1 MWLVVTISSVNAGI
15 LLTVLA
21 WNASSTKLEQVFAS
35 HQSRSTAWC
44 LLPSWCLYCLDLYVS
59 CTTPLFLPY
68 KHGLSL
74 LAFFFPHFPQA
85 FFFSS
90 FFLLLLFFSAFL
102 SLCFSFGTSS
112 PFCRAHYPFSTCQKP
127 NFFFCFFFPLK
138 VPLLSSSF
146 VFFFRFTNIHIFNI
160 LYNSITSLWSWYT
173 ITRNMEAYSRDF
185 FFLCLSYPKFVLLS
199 SPLFFFRTLIV
210 TVIVTTATIVVIG
223 SIDPTIVTIAFKLG

>member
-1 MWLVVTISSVNAGI
+1 MLHRRNWNRYLHLINLGRQLDVCCRHGVSIAWIYTFLV
-15 LLTVLA
+15 LLL
-21 WNASSTKLEQVFAS
+21 S
-35 HQSRSTAWC
+35 
-44 LLPSWCLYCLDLYVS
+44 
-59 CTTPLFLPY
+59 LPY

-112 PFCRAHYPFSTCQKP
+112 PFCRANYPFSTSQKP

-146 VFFFRFTNIHIFNI
+146 VFFFNLLIYIYLTFYTTQLHHYDHGI
-160 LYNSITSLWSWYT
+160 LLQGTWRRTLEI
-173 ITRNMEAYSRDF
+173 F
-185 FFLCLSYPKFVLLS
+185 FFPVFVLS
-199 SPLFFFRTLIV
+199 KICSIIFSLILLQN
-210 TVIVTTATIVVIG
+210 
-223 SIDPTIVTIAFKLG
+223 SHRHCHRHYCYYRRYWLH